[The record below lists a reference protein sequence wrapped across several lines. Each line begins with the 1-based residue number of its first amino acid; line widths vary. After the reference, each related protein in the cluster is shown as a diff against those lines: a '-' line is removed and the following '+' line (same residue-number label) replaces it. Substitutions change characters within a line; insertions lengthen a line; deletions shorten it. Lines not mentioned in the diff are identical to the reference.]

1 MSSYQEVYKLYHQA
15 PEFQGV
21 VALESQPV
29 YGTVAAIVALV
40 FIALA
45 LSSISKAAG
54 LPLVIQFLKFTC
66 FSLVG
71 SAFFGLATI
80 FLTNSFGVYA

>member
-15 PEFQGV
+15 SEFEGV
-21 VALESQPV
+21 VALESQPM
-29 YGTVAAIVALV
+29 YGTIAAVLALV

-54 LPLVIQFLKFTC
+54 LPLGLQFVQYSFL
-66 FSLVG
+66 SLAG